1 MQTNR
6 VSTLIA
12 LSFSVMLTACGGG
25 SEKTDISEEPG
36 PDGVAPTLTLVKI
49 YNNFNSG
56 NEVKL
61 GEVVKV
67 ELESSESI
75 IKPTVTIAGVAATVT
90 GQHHK
95 WSAEHTLDDDTLA
108 DGLVA
113 FAISFGDVSGVA
125 GVDVA
130 AITTGDPLQYC
141 KDGCAVAGEAGGIA
155 GDWKLAPVAGALG
168 VGPVVG
174 DISWWSSSEIT
185 LTDRDCLFDDIY
197 RFGSDGSFENVMG
210 ALTFTEDWQ
219 NGGQGEACS
228 APIAPHDGSNPATY
242 VLDEDALTLTVDG
255 LGAHIGLPKAINGG
269 EISAG
274 AAVPSSIVY
283 TISAMNNTE
292 MTLDINFG
300 PGVWRFLLQKEVTE
314 QVSPIIGDWTLAPAA
329 GALGVGP
336 VVGDI
341 SWWSSSEITLSD
353 RDCLFDDIF
362 RFNADGSFEN
372 VMGAL
377 TFTEDWQN
385 GNQGEACLA
394 PIAPHDGSN
403 AATYTFDGD
412 GLTLTVEG
420 AGAHIGLPKAINGG
434 EISAGAA
441 VPDSIVYT
449 IAAMNDTAMT
459 LDINFGP
466 GVWRFELVK
475 TASGGSTTVS
485 PVAGNWKLAPE
496 AGALGVGPAAGD
508 ISWWSNSADDV
519 TTRACLF
526 DDVFSFDA
534 DGSTFANV
542 MGTETWLEAWQG
554 VSEGCGAPIAPHDGS
569 NAIVYS
575 YNAAAALI
583 KITGPGGHLGLAKV
597 INLAELTDPANAP
610 NSIQYNVVEL
620 TATTMTLEVE
630 IAGGAYWTFKLVKD

>member
-1 MQTNR
+1 MQTNY

-12 LSFSVMLTACGGG
+12 LSFSIMLTACGGG

-49 YNNFNSG
+49 YNGFNSG

-61 GEVVKV
+61 GDVVKV
-67 ELESSESI
+67 EFESSESI
-75 IKPTVTIAGVAATVT
+75 MKPTVTIAGVAATVS
-90 GQHHK
+90 GQHHA

-108 DGLVA
+108 DGPVS

-125 GVDVA
+125 GNDVA
-130 AITTGDPLQYC
+130 ASTEGDPLEYC
-141 KDGCAVAGEAGGIA
+141 KEGCVSEGEAGGIA

-197 RFGSDGSFENVMG
+197 RFGADGSFENVMG
-210 ALTFTEDWQ
+210 ATTFTEDWQ
-219 NGGQGEACS
+219 NGDQGEACL

-274 AAVPSSIVY
+274 AAVPASIVY
-283 TISAMNNTE
+283 IISAMNNTE

-300 PGVWRFLLQKEVTE
+300 AGYWRFLLQKEVTE
-314 QVSPIIGDWTLAPAA
+314 QASPIIGDWTLAPAA

-336 VVGDI
+336 VAGDI

-353 RDCLFDDIF
+353 RDCLFDDIY

-372 VMGAL
+372 VMGDL

-385 GNQGEACLA
+385 GDQGEACLA

-403 AATYTFDGD
+403 PATYVFDED

-420 AGAHIGLPKAINGG
+420 AGAHVGLPKAINGG

-459 LDINFGP
+459 LDVNFGA

-475 TASGGSTTVS
+475 SASGSASEVQS
-485 PVAGNWKLAPE
+485 DLVGNWKISPE
-496 AGALGVGPAAGD
+496 ADALSVILNGNVMTSKSVD
-508 ISWWSNSADDV
+508 
-519 TTRACLF
+519 ACLL
-526 DDVFSFDA
+526 DDVFSFGA
-534 DGSTFANV
+534 DGSFANV
-542 MGTETWLEAWQG
+542 MGTETWLETWQG
-554 VSEGCGAPIAPHDGS
+554 AASEGCGTPVAPHDGS
-569 NAIVYS
+569 NTAVVYS
-575 YNAAAALI
+575 YNEAAALI
-583 KITGPGGHLGLAKV
+583 KVTGAGGHIGLAKV
-597 INLAELTDPANAP
+597 IEGSELTDSADAP
-610 NSIQYNVVEL
+610 NSIKYTVIEL
-620 TATTMTLEVE
+620 TATTMTLEV
-630 IAGGAYWTFKLVKD
+630 ASAYFGGSGVWRFKLVKD